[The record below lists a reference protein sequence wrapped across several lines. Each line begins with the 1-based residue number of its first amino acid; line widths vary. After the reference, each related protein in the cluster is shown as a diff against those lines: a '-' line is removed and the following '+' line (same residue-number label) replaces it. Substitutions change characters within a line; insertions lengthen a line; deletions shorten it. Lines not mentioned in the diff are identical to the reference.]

1 MFIGSLLVIRMLHR
15 LTPKRCCPEYGYLK
29 MTLPSI
35 QLSWLT
41 IASLLLITLSFSG
54 CKKPGKP
61 VASFYYWKTTFDI
74 SEKEKDAIKD
84 NNLSEIYVRYF
95 DIILKDKDPV
105 PLSPIHFKN
114 IPEINIIPVIFIKND
129 VFLQSSTDLNILAGK
144 TWKLIGEISN
154 HNNIRYNEI
163 QLDCDWSIKSRE
175 RYFQFI
181 GLLNAKS
188 SKKISATIRLHQ
200 IKYYR
205 DTGVPPVDKG
215 VLMYYNMGR
224 IAPDTLNSVYDRSIA
239 LNYVKSLNQYPL
251 SLNIALPIFSWAV
264 QIRDNKVIDLV
275 NKVDKNSFISDST
288 FSFNGVNIFIVKEN
302 ILKSGY
308 FFKKGDKI
316 KIESVSDDDLKQM
329 CHDLRKNVSST
340 PEKIIFYDLD
350 AFNLE
355 NYNHG
360 KNFFQKICNLF

>member
-1 MFIGSLLVIRMLHR
+1 
-15 LTPKRCCPEYGYLK
+15 
-29 MTLPSI
+29 
-35 QLSWLT
+35 
-41 IASLLLITLSFSG
+41 
-54 CKKPGKP
+54 
-61 VASFYYWKTTFDI
+61 
-74 SEKEKDAIKD
+74 
-84 NNLSEIYVRYF
+84 
-95 DIILKDKDPV
+95 
-105 PLSPIHFKN
+105 
-114 IPEINIIPVIFIKND
+114 
-129 VFLQSSTDLNILAGK
+129 
-144 TWKLIGEISN
+144 
-154 HNNIRYNEI
+154 
-163 QLDCDWSIKSRE
+163 
-175 RYFQFI
+175 
-181 GLLNAKS
+181 
-188 SKKISATIRLHQ
+188 LHQ

-340 PEKIIFYDLD
+340 PEKIVFYDLD